1 MSEAEAAT
9 VHEAEPDQDTSEAF
23 PAKRRMHPNSLANLA
38 PRFAP
43 GVSGNPSGLTKDG
56 EAPKVAKLRA
66 SLLAHLAK
74 PGGMDRLAKK
84 WLTMAMKGS
93 YPHLA
98 AILERLDPI
107 EKDTGQQG
115 KTVLQGLRLDFAD
128 GSTLTLGQQES
139 NVQQLGP
146 REVELEPQGGAETEA
161 APPGS

>member
-1 MSEAEAAT
+1 MPEQ
-9 VHEAEPDQDTSEAF
+9 DDTSQAVGT
-23 PAKRRMHPNSLANLA
+23 PVATPCVKHTACAGRVCLYPPKRLANLRPW
-38 PRFAP
+38 PR
-43 GVSGNPSGLTKDG
+43 GTSGNPSGLTKDG

-107 EKDTGQQG
+107 EKDSGQQRE
-115 KTVLQGLRLDFAD
+115 VLRGITLELTAQD
-128 GSTLTLGQQES
+128 GSSASLTLNSTQAEQQ
-139 NVQQLGP
+139 QALAP
-146 REVELEPQGGAETEA
+146 RDVELEP
-161 APPGS
+161 PS